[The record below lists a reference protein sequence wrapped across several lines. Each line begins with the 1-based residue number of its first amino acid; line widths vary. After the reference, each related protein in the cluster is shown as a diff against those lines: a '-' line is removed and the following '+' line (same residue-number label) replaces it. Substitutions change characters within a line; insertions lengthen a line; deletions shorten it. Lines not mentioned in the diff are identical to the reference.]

1 MFDNYYGYIGS
12 HGLRYSNYIFSEA
25 DLVIALGNR
34 MAFPLNSESYKK
46 ALENKKIVR
55 IECDSREIQRSILN
69 TYTIKN
75 DLKRFVEEFDFKINC
90 SSNWTNLCCLVKKK
104 LMYCDC
110 NSTVDF
116 LCQIFKEYKD
126 SDLVMD
132 VGNNEFWASKA
143 YELSGV
149 KARTYYSKSFGALG
163 CSLAKSIGVFYKN
176 KKHIVCVT
184 GDQGFQLNMQEL
196 QFISR
201 EKIPVLMLIINNRIS
216 GMIKDREKREGYAV
230 HTTYDSGYSSPD
242 FKLIAA
248 AYDIGYVKA
257 DSFNNLKD
265 IPDNNPFIIDFCA
278 DSQLTLEPSLPRG
291 RKMYDMVPELDK
303 YILDDTRH

>member
-1 MFDNYYGYIGS
+1 MND
-12 HGLRYSNYIFSEA
+12 R
-25 DLVIALGNR
+25 
-34 MAFPLNSESYKK
+34 
-46 ALENKKIVR
+46 
-55 IECDSREIQRSILN
+55 REIQRSILN

-75 DLKRFVEEFDFKINC
+75 DLRSFVEEFNFKINC
-90 SSNWTNLCCLVKKK
+90 SSNWTDLCCLVKNK
-104 LMYCDC
+104 LMFCDC

-126 SDLVMD
+126 SDFVMD

-163 CSLAKSIGVFYKN
+163 CSLAKSIGIFYKN

-184 GDQGFQLNMQEL
+184 GDQGFQLNIQEL

-201 EKIPVLMLIINNRIS
+201 EKIPVLIFIINNKIS

-230 HTTYDSGYSSPD
+230 HTTYNTGYSSPD

-257 DSFNNLKD
+257 SSFNDLKD
-265 IPDNNPFIIDFCA
+265 IPDNKPFIIDFCA

-303 YILDDTRH
+303 YILDDIRH